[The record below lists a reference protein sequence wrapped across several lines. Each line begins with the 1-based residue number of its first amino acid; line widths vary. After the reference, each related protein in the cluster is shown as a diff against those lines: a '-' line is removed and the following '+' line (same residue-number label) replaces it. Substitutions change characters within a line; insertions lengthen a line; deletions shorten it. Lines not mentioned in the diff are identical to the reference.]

1 MGHSGSTTVRH
12 ASQESGVK
20 ILAIRVRRALAS
32 RPGLEWAGVALLTG
46 AALLLRL
53 YRLGS
58 QGLWFDEA
66 YTLFIARMPAVEAW
80 RALVVDGVHPPL
92 FYALQKAALV
102 LGQSEFALRL
112 PSAVFGAA
120 AVPLVYILG
129 RRWAG
134 RGTGALAA
142 LLLAL
147 SPFHLWTSQDAR
159 MYSLLAAFALAC
171 MLTFE
176 GVLRRPGLAT
186 GAAFVAS
193 SALAYLTHYFALM
206 LPLVQLVYL
215 AANLRARPRLLR
227 LWTGLQLLAGLP
239 LLGWLYALSRRDAQI
254 FGIGWIPAPRPQD
267 LIETLV
273 NFTVGY
279 TAPLRLWQWLGLGI
293 CMVFLILGLRSR
305 WGVPSAKLLVALW
318 AFLPMVLTFLLSL
331 RRPVYLDRFLIL
343 SAPALLILIAA
354 GVVSL
359 RERYALVSAALLVAL
374 FGFSAIRFC
383 FQPGQEKEQWREA
396 AAYLSRA
403 APDEAIIVRVLQI
416 VVPLS
421 IYYDGPLPLE
431 AMEVNRAV
439 TPLPE
444 LAAGHSGIWLVYWN
458 AAADAHRV
466 ASDPPFDPDAERDPI
481 AASWLAGQGPA
492 LLERVDFVGVTLF
505 HFGNLP

>member
-1 MGHSGSTTVRH
+1 M
-12 ASQESGVK
+12 K
-20 ILAIRVRRALAS
+20 ILALRVRSALAS
-32 RPGLEWAGVALLTG
+32 RPGLEGVGVAILTG

-80 RALVVDGVHPPL
+80 RAFVVDGVHPPL
-92 FYALQKAALV
+92 FYALQKAALA

-134 RGTGALAA
+134 WATGALAA

-159 MYSLLAAFALAC
+159 MYSLLAALALAC
-171 MLTFE
+171 MLTFD

-206 LPLVQLVYL
+206 LLLVQLVYL
-215 AANLRARPRLLR
+215 AANLRTWPRLLR
-227 LWTGLQLLAGLP
+227 LWTGLQFLAGLP
-239 LLGWLYALSRRDAQI
+239 LLGWVYALSLQDVQT
-254 FGIGWIPAPRPQD
+254 FGIGWIPVPRPTD
-267 LIETLV
+267 LIETLL
-273 NFTVGY
+273 NFTVGD
-279 TAPLRLWQWLGLGI
+279 TAPLRLWQWLGLGV
-293 CMVFLILGLRSR
+293 CMLFLTLGLRSR
-305 WGVPSAKLLVALW
+305 WMVPSAKLLVALW

-331 RRPVYLDRFLIL
+331 CCPAYLDRFLIL
-343 SAPALLILIAA
+343 IAA
-354 GVVSL
+354 GVASL

-374 FGFSAIRFC
+374 LGLSAIRFC
-383 FQPGQEKEQWREA
+383 FQPGQAKEQWREA

-431 AMEVNRAV
+431 AMEVNRAL
-439 TPLPE
+439 TPLEE
-444 LAAGHSGIWLVYWN
+444 LAVGHRGTWLVYWN
-458 AAADAHRV
+458 ASLAAHRV
-466 ASDPPFDPDAERDPI
+466 AGNPPFAPAAEQDPV
-481 AASWLAGQGPA
+481 AAAWLAGQGPA
-492 LLERVDFVGVTLF
+492 LLERVDFVGVTLL

>member
-1 MGHSGSTTVRH
+1 
-12 ASQESGVK
+12 VK
-20 ILAIRVRRALAS
+20 ILALRVRSALAS
-32 RPGLEWAGVALLTG
+32 RPGLEGVGVAILTG

-53 YRLGS
+53 YRLGW

-92 FYALQKAALV
+92 FYALQKAALA

-134 RGTGALAA
+134 WGTGALAA

-159 MYSLLAAFALAC
+159 MYSLLAALALAC
-171 MLTFE
+171 MLTFD

-186 GAAFVAS
+186 GAAFVAL

-215 AANLRARPRLLR
+215 AANLRTWPRLLR
-227 LWTGLQLLAGLP
+227 LWTGLQFLAGLP
-239 LLGWLYALSRRDAQI
+239 LLGWVYALSLRDVQI
-254 FGIGWIPAPRPQD
+254 FGIGWIPVPHPTD
-267 LIETLV
+267 LIETLLS
-273 NFTVGY
+273 FTVGY

-305 WGVPSAKLLVALW
+305 WGVPSAKLLVAL
-318 AFLPMVLTFLLSL
+318 L
-331 RRPVYLDRFLIL
+331 
-343 SAPALLILIAA
+343 
-354 GVVSL
+354 
-359 RERYALVSAALLVAL
+359 
-374 FGFSAIRFC
+374 GFSAIRFC
-383 FQPGQEKEQWREA
+383 FQPGQAKEQWREA
-396 AAYLSRA
+396 AAYLARA

-431 AMEVNRAV
+431 AMEVNRV
-439 TPLPE
+439 LTPLEE
-444 LAAGHSGIWLVYWN
+444 LAVGHRGTELVCWN
-458 AAADAHRV
+458 ASLDAHRV
-466 ASDPPFDPDAERDPI
+466 AGNPPFDPAAEQDPV
-481 AASWLAGQGPA
+481 AASWLAGQGPP
-492 LLERVDFVGVTLF
+492 LLERADFEGVTVF
-505 HFGNLP
+505 HFGSLP

>member
-1 MGHSGSTTVRH
+1 MKV
-12 ASQESGVK
+12 
-20 ILAIRVRRALAS
+20 LALRVRSALAS
-32 RPGLEWAGVALLTG
+32 RPGLEWVGVAILTG

-58 QGLWFDEA
+58 QGLWFDKA
-66 YTLFIARMPAVEAW
+66 YTLFIARIPAVEAW

-92 FYALQKAALV
+92 FYALQKAALA

-134 RGTGALAA
+134 WGTGALAA

-159 MYSLLAAFALAC
+159 MYSLLAALTLAC
-171 MLTFE
+171 MLTFD

-186 GAAFVAS
+186 GAAFVAL

-215 AANLRARPRLLR
+215 AAKLRTWPRLLR
-227 LWTGLQLLAGLP
+227 LWTGLQFLAGLP
-239 LLGWLYALSRRDAQI
+239 LLGWVYALSLRDMQI
-254 FGIGWIPAPRPQD
+254 FGIGWIPVPHPTD
-267 LIETLV
+267 LIETLL

-331 RRPVYLDRFLIL
+331 RRPVYIDRFLIL

-354 GVVSL
+354 GVASL

-374 FGFSAIRFC
+374 LGFSAIRFC
-383 FQPGQEKEQWREA
+383 FQPGQAKEQWREA

-421 IYYDGPLPLE
+421 IYYDGPLPQE
-431 AMEVNRAV
+431 AMEVNRV
-439 TPLPE
+439 FTPLEE
-444 LAAGHSGIWLVYWN
+444 LAVGHRGTGSVYWN
-458 AAADAHRV
+458 ASLDAHRV
-466 ASDPPFDPDAERDPI
+466 AGNPPFDPAAEQDPV
-481 AASWLAGQGPA
+481 AAAWLAGQQPP
-492 LLERVDFVGVTLF
+492 LLERADFEGVTVF
-505 HFGNLP
+505 HFRSLP

>member
-1 MGHSGSTTVRH
+1 M
-12 ASQESGVK
+12 K
-20 ILAIRVRRALAS
+20 ILALRVRSALAS
-32 RPGLEWAGVALLTG
+32 RPGLEGVGVAILTG

-53 YRLGS
+53 YRLGW

-92 FYALQKAALV
+92 FYALQKAALA

-134 RGTGALAA
+134 WGTGALAA

-159 MYSLLAAFALAC
+159 MYSLLAALALAC
-171 MLTFE
+171 MLTFD

-215 AANLRARPRLLR
+215 AANLRTWPRLLR
-227 LWTGLQLLAGLP
+227 LWTGLQFLAGLP
-239 LLGWLYALSRRDAQI
+239 LLGWVYALSLRDVQI
-254 FGIGWIPAPRPQD
+254 FGIGWIPVPHPTD
-267 LIETLV
+267 LIETLL

-305 WGVPSAKLLVALW
+305 WGVPSAKLLVAL
-318 AFLPMVLTFLLSL
+318 L
-331 RRPVYLDRFLIL
+331 
-343 SAPALLILIAA
+343 
-354 GVVSL
+354 
-359 RERYALVSAALLVAL
+359 
-374 FGFSAIRFC
+374 GFSAIRFC
-383 FQPGQEKEQWREA
+383 FQPGQAKEQWREA
-396 AAYLSRA
+396 AAYLARA

-431 AMEVNRAV
+431 AMEVNRV
-439 TPLPE
+439 LTPLEE
-444 LAAGHSGIWLVYWN
+444 LAVGHRGTELVCWN
-458 AAADAHRV
+458 ASLDAHRV
-466 ASDPPFDPDAERDPI
+466 AGNPPFDPAAEQDPV
-481 AASWLAGQGPA
+481 AASWLAGQGPP
-492 LLERVDFVGVTLF
+492 LLERADFEGVTVF
-505 HFGNLP
+505 HFGSLP

>member
-1 MGHSGSTTVRH
+1 M
-12 ASQESGVK
+12 K
-20 ILAIRVRRALAS
+20 ILALRVRSALAS
-32 RPGLEWAGVALLTG
+32 RPGLEGVGVAILTG

-53 YRLGS
+53 YRLGW

-92 FYALQKAALV
+92 FYALQKAALA

-134 RGTGALAA
+134 WGTGALAA

-159 MYSLLAAFALAC
+159 MYSLLAALALAC
-171 MLTFE
+171 MLTFD

-186 GAAFVAS
+186 GAAFVAL

-215 AANLRARPRLLR
+215 AANLRTWPRLLR
-227 LWTGLQLLAGLP
+227 LWTGLQFLAGLP
-239 LLGWLYALSRRDAQI
+239 LLGWVYALSLRDVQI
-254 FGIGWIPAPRPQD
+254 FGIGWIPVPHPTD
-267 LIETLV
+267 LIETLLS
-273 NFTVGY
+273 FTVGY

-305 WGVPSAKLLVALW
+305 WGVPSAKLLVAL
-318 AFLPMVLTFLLSL
+318 L
-331 RRPVYLDRFLIL
+331 
-343 SAPALLILIAA
+343 
-354 GVVSL
+354 
-359 RERYALVSAALLVAL
+359 
-374 FGFSAIRFC
+374 GFSAIRFC
-383 FQPGQEKEQWREA
+383 FQPGQAKEQSREA
-396 AAYLSRA
+396 AAYLARA

-431 AMEVNRAV
+431 AMEVNRV
-439 TPLPE
+439 LTPLEE
-444 LAAGHSGIWLVYWN
+444 LAVGHRGTELVCWN
-458 AAADAHRV
+458 ASLDAHRV
-466 ASDPPFDPDAERDPI
+466 AGNPPFDPAAEQDPV
-481 AASWLAGQGPA
+481 AAPWLAGQGPP
-492 LLERVDFVGVTLF
+492 LLERADFEGVTVF
-505 HFGNLP
+505 HFGSLP

>member
-1 MGHSGSTTVRH
+1 VR
-12 ASQESGVK
+12 
-20 ILAIRVRRALAS
+20 ILALRMRRGLAS
-32 RPGLEWAGVALLTG
+32 PSALERVGVG
-46 AALLLRL
+46 AMTAMALLLRL
-53 YRLGS
+53 YHLGA
-58 QGLWFDEA
+58 QGLWYDEA
-66 YTLFIARMPAVEAW
+66 YTLFIARMPVVEAW

-92 FYALQKAALV
+92 FYAVQKAALA
-102 LGQSEFALRL
+102 LGHSEFALRL

-120 AVPLVYILG
+120 AVPLVYLLG
-129 RRWAG
+129 RQWAG
-134 RGTGALAA
+134 KGAAALAA
-142 LLLAL
+142 LLVTL

-159 MYSLLAAFALAC
+159 MYSLLVVLALAC
-171 MLTFE
+171 MLTFD
-176 GVLRRPGLAT
+176 GVLRRPSLGVE
-186 GAAFVAS
+186 AAFVAS

-239 LLGWLYALSRRDAQI
+239 LLGWLYVLSRRDAQI
-254 FGIGWIPAPRPQD
+254 FGIGWIPVPHPQD
-267 LIETLV
+267 LVETLV

-279 TAPLRLWQWLGLGI
+279 TTPLRLWQWLGLGT
-293 CMVFLILGLRSR
+293 CLVFLVLGLRTR

-331 RRPVYLDRFLIL
+331 RRPVYIDRFLIL
-343 SAPALLILIAA
+343 SAPALLFLIAA
-354 GVVSL
+354 GVASL
-359 RERYALVSAALLVAL
+359 RERYALASAALLVAL

-421 IYYDGPLPLE
+421 VYYDGPLPLE
-431 AMEVNRAV
+431 AMEVNRTV
-439 TPLPE
+439 TPLSQ
-444 LAAGHSGIWLVYWN
+444 LAIGHKGIWLVYWN

-466 ASDPPFDPDAERDPI
+466 ATSPPFDPHAERDPV

-492 LLERVDFVGVTLF
+492 LVDRVDFVGVTLL
-505 HFGNLP
+505 HFRSQP

>member
-1 MGHSGSTTVRH
+1 M
-12 ASQESGVK
+12 K
-20 ILAIRVRRALAS
+20 ILALRVRSALAS
-32 RPGLEWAGVALLTG
+32 RPGLEGVGVAILTG

-53 YRLGS
+53 YRLGW

-92 FYALQKAALV
+92 FYALQKAALA

-134 RGTGALAA
+134 CETGALAA

-159 MYSLLAAFALAC
+159 LYSLLAALALAC
-171 MLTFE
+171 MLTFD

-215 AANLRARPRLLR
+215 AANLRTWPRLLR
-227 LWTGLQLLAGLP
+227 LWTGLQFLAGLP
-239 LLGWLYALSRRDAQI
+239 LLGWVYALSLRDVQI
-254 FGIGWIPAPRPQD
+254 FGIGWIPVPHPTD
-267 LIETLV
+267 LIETLLS
-273 NFTVGY
+273 FTVGY

-305 WGVPSAKLLVALW
+305 WGVPSAKLLVAL
-318 AFLPMVLTFLLSL
+318 L
-331 RRPVYLDRFLIL
+331 
-343 SAPALLILIAA
+343 
-354 GVVSL
+354 
-359 RERYALVSAALLVAL
+359 
-374 FGFSAIRFC
+374 GFSAIRFC
-383 FQPGQEKEQWREA
+383 FQPGQAKEQSREA
-396 AAYLSRA
+396 AAYLARA

-431 AMEVNRAV
+431 AMEVNRV
-439 TPLPE
+439 LTPLEE
-444 LAAGHSGIWLVYWN
+444 LAVGHRGTGLVCWN
-458 AAADAHRV
+458 ASLDAHRV
-466 ASDPPFDPDAERDPI
+466 AGNPPFDPADEQDPV
-481 AASWLAGQGPA
+481 AASWLAGQGSA
-492 LLERVDFVGVTLF
+492 LLERVDFVGVTLL
-505 HFGNLP
+505 HYGNLP